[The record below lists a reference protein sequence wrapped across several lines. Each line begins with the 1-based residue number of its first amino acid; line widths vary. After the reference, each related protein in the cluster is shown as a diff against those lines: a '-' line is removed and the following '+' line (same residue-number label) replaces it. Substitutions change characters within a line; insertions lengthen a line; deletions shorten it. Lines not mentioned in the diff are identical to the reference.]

1 MMAGLYPA
9 MGSGSS
15 ARSLPQGGGA
25 PTMVRM
31 LTNRDVEHI
40 ESWSGD
46 FAGSFAASSALEG
59 AALENAGEI
68 AKEFLLA
75 ACHRDQV
82 TPDEITPEGV
92 RDALLDK
99 VTELALPQQA
109 RERAPEVVAL
119 FLEWLEDG
127 GRLAGGRE
135 FAQSVRAMAPGYL
148 DRLAPDGGVK
158 RPALKRAAEKVG
170 RNDPCPCGS
179 GKKYKK
185 CCGA

>member
-1 MMAGLYPA
+1 
-9 MGSGSS
+9 
-15 ARSLPQGGGA
+15 
-25 PTMVRM
+25 M

-46 FAGSFAASSALEG
+46 FAGSFAAFSALEG
-59 AALENAGEI
+59 AALEFAGEI
-68 AKEFLLA
+68 TREFLLA
-75 ACHRDQV
+75 ACKRDQV

-92 RDALLDK
+92 RDALLEK
-99 VTELALPQQA
+99 IPELALPQEA

-135 FAQSVRAMAPGYL
+135 LALSVRAMASGYL
-148 DRLAPDGGVK
+148 KRLAPDGGVR
-158 RPALKRAAEKVG
+158 RPALRRAAEKIG

-179 GKKYKK
+179 GKKLKK